1 VAELLSFLFQY
12 LGAATG
18 PKNTVNIKSTSERE
32 GGVCISKAGERFYV
46 HTRIIFEY
54 DSSSAA
60 FINLIA
66 KACDF
71 ISGPAC
77 ECAPKEARV
86 FSFTRGS
93 LTCVAANINQ
103 PRRRLLLTSV
113 PGARACIYLVRSRG
127 GENEMCLST

>member
-1 VAELLSFLFQY
+1 
-12 LGAATG
+12 
-18 PKNTVNIKSTSERE
+18 VNIKPASARK

-46 HTRIIFEY
+46 HTRIIFES

-71 ISGPAC
+71 ISGPARVC
-77 ECAPKEARV
+77 VLAPKEARLLFHQRV
-86 FSFTRGS
+86 TH
-93 LTCVAANINQ
+93 L
-103 PRRRLLLTSV
+103 RRRQYKSA
-113 PGARACIYLVRSRG
+113 PSASAADFCAWRARLYLFSARSRG